1 MVLRTLWVQ
10 YFRYTGFEQVSC
22 PTKGLFEA
30 EAAAADADRHAR
42 AISVGA
48 VTAIGQ
54 SCDDSQTGFGCI
66 DSYSQCAVMITRGMH
81 VR

>member
-10 YFRYTGFEQVSC
+10 YFEYNGFEQASC
-22 PTKGLFEA
+22 PIKGLFEA
-30 EAAAADADRHAR
+30 EAAAADADRDSR

-54 SCDDSQTGFGCI
+54 SCDDSPIGFGWI
-66 DSYSQCAVMITRGMH
+66 DP
-81 VR
+81 